1 MRTHTVWKKAL
12 NAVRLIAGIVAFML
26 LVFKGGDQFFGHPV
40 NLLMALISGFV
51 AYRLVYF
58 TYGRMSRG
66 LVTRRNLPD
75 EAFCTIYTILTINPA
90 NSLLFSSLGT
100 VIISLSRKD
109 AFPALINDYFTTA
122 LLGTALLFGAVAI
135 FGEIFNLIA
144 RLEVVQRSAI
154 RFWNYMREAGNHN
167 D

>member
-1 MRTHTVWKKAL
+1 
-12 NAVRLIAGIVAFML
+12 
-26 LVFKGGDQFFGHPV
+26 
-40 NLLMALISGFV
+40 
-51 AYRLVYF
+51 
-58 TYGRMSRG
+58 
-66 LVTRRNLPD
+66 
-75 EAFCTIYTILTINPA
+75 
-90 NSLLFSSLGT
+90 LLFSSLGT